1 MISGLNVNEVR
12 DGLIVYDPARDRVHH
27 LNATASILFVSCD
40 GTRGRVQ
47 LAADLQE
54 AFGLDEPATA
64 EVDEGLERFGREGLL
79 V

>member
-12 DGLIVYDPARDRVHH
+12 DGLIVYDPTRDRVHH

-40 GTRGRVQ
+40 GTRSPDD
-47 LAADLQE
+47 LAAELQA
-54 AFGLDEPATA
+54 AFGLDEPATT
-64 EVDEGLERFGREGLL
+64 EVIECLEQFGREGLL